1 MQQNKSN
8 ADTFLLIRESYA
20 CAPQSQTNKR
30 FCLQALR
37 GIYRKAVC
45 SKLPRKWESGRWQT
59 YRAFVQ
65 SALSVRQVLTKH
77 IIL

>member
-1 MQQNKSN
+1 
-8 ADTFLLIRESYA
+8 
-20 CAPQSQTNKR
+20 
-30 FCLQALR
+30 
-37 GIYRKAVC
+37 VC